1 MTGLPGN
8 PSQATFSLGVIVQNV
23 HLPKEIGIGV
33 KLKHQAK
40 MCKPVVYAVQA
51 GLLQAKMG
59 FNSMQLSDEGIL
71 FYFVSCQWS
80 N

>member
-1 MTGLPGN
+1 
-8 PSQATFSLGVIVQNV
+8 V
-23 HLPKEIGIGV
+23 HLPKEIGIGM
-33 KLKHQAK
+33 KLQHQAK

-51 GLLQAKMG
+51 GLLQAEMG